1 VFFRRTPWHPAGK
14 DTDCLQE
21 KESSMPLPL
30 FLTMLALVIGTAGA
44 TLALAFW
51 AKVPLVALGFA
62 ALAGSLLLGM
72 RQWR

>member
-1 VFFRRTPWHPAGK
+1 
-14 DTDCLQE
+14 
-21 KESSMPLPL
+21 MPLPL

-51 AKVPLVALGFA
+51 AKVPLVALGFV